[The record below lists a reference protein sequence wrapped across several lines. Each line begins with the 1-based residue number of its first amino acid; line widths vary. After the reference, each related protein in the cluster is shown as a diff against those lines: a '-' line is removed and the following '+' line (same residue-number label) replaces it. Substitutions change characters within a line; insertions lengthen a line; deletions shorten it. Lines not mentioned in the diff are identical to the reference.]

1 MRSLI
6 RLYPRRWRER
16 YGDEFALVL
25 RGTPPG
31 PGTLFDIV
39 RGALDA
45 HVREVRRGPLL
56 RLGLLALGAFVVGWL
71 NLHTTDDVQPVAAA
85 LLVFGFGFG
94 AHRPSR
100 AWLFALAL
108 FAAVPLSGLWA
119 QTVSYRQEVLGHAP
133 LYESIVALI
142 PALLGAYTGAAVGW
156 GLRQGGGPAN
166 GERSG
171 S

>member
-16 YGDEFALVL
+16 YGAEFALVL

-31 PGTLFDIV
+31 PGSVFDVV

-45 HVREVRRGPLL
+45 HAREVRRGPLL
-56 RLGLLALGAFVVGWL
+56 RLGLLALAAFVVGWL

-94 AHRPSR
+94 AHRPGR

-119 QTVSYRQEVLGHAP
+119 QAVSYRPDVLGHAP
-133 LYESIVALI
+133 LYESVVALI

-156 GLRQGGGPAN
+156 GLRQGRA
-166 GERSG
+166 
-171 S
+171 